1 MLLSFSLGLAC
12 ANLYP
17 YLTTYWLPGFM
28 GCGLA
33 CIPIFFL
40 PARWK
45 HRLRFATGA
54 LLFLLFLSA
63 GGLHMALKSNTPHN
77 PATNPGIKTPWVLT
91 VISAP
96 VYTRSGIRFEARIA
110 QRSQGSA
117 LQFLKGHCIVYLRDS
132 LMKPY
137 MPGSRWVI
145 RTGPVP
151 ILKSSNPGAPDYRGY
166 LQTRGILYQVFLQ
179 PSELVMAGNSP
190 CTDLA
195 GNLEKQK
202 AELLAILQHH
212 LRDPQ
217 VLGLAEAILLGSKM
231 HLDPAITS
239 AFSKTGVMHV
249 IAISGMHLSLIFT
262 LLMAMFRF
270 VPAGRYRLLVSLLI
284 ALPAIWWFS
293 LLTGG
298 SASAIRSA
306 IMCTLPV
313 TGLAFS
319 RRILNL
325 NNLSASALLMLFY
338 EPHWIRDPG
347 FQLSFAALLGILV
360 WQSGIHGWL
369 RFSNPALKACWNLVS
384 VTLAAQIFTTPL
396 VLFYFHQFPLLF
408 LFANICAVPLSSLA
422 LVTEILLCF
431 CAFSETLSAPLAFLV
446 DGLLRMLLHSVD
458 GFSQIPGSV
467 IKPVYLDLSNVLCI
481 TLNVLL
487 LKSWLVSRKPR
498 RLLVFLA
505 SILVSTIS
513 VFHSGWMSHS
523 QHWVAILQQR
533 NASILAHVRG
543 RSARVYLA
551 DLQSNDL
558 HNPALPVAQLIQ
570 FFRIRDHKLVPLQA
584 DQLSIIKTGTVE
596 IMMARSP
603 YPPSLPHPHHPFR
616 ILVLCQG
623 AGSNL
628 QDWLKVIGCKQVVV
642 DGSHPLWKIQGW
654 EKEAEKLPLP
664 LHLTPRDGAFLLD
677 CNNPNRYAKKN

>member
-1 MLLSFSLGLAC
+1 M
-12 ANLYP
+12 
-17 YLTTYWLPGFM
+17 
-28 GCGLA
+28 
-33 CIPIFFL
+33 
-40 PARWK
+40 
-45 HRLRFATGA
+45 
-54 LLFLLFLSA
+54 
-63 GGLHMALKSNTPHN
+63 
-77 PATNPGIKTPWVLT
+77 
-91 VISAP
+91 
-96 VYTRSGIRFEARIA
+96 
-110 QRSQGSA
+110 
-117 LQFLKGHCIVYLRDS
+117 VYLRDS
-132 LMKPY
+132 LIKPY
-137 MPGSRWVI
+137 MPGSRWVV
-145 RTGPVP
+145 RASPVP
-151 ILKSSNPGAPDYRGY
+151 IPKSSNPGAPDFRGY

-179 PSELVMAGNSP
+179 PSELVMAGYRP
-190 CTDLA
+190 DTGLA
-195 GNLEKQK
+195 ENLEKQK
-202 AELLAILQHH
+202 AELLAILQHN

-231 HLDPAITS
+231 HLDPAITN

-284 ALPAIWWFS
+284 AIPAIWWFS

-325 NNLSASALLMLFY
+325 NNLAASALLMLFY

-360 WQSGIHGWL
+360 WQSWIHGWL
-369 RFSNPALKACWNLVS
+369 RFRNPALKACWNLVS
-384 VTLAAQIFTTPL
+384 VTLAAQVFTTPL

-422 LVTEILLCF
+422 LVAEILLCC
-431 CAFSETLSAPLAFLV
+431 CAFSETLSVPLAFLT

-458 GFSQIPGSV
+458 RFSRIPGSV
-467 IKPVYLDLSNVLCI
+467 IQPVYLDLSIVLCI
-481 TLNVLL
+481 MLNILL
-487 LKSWLVSRKPR
+487 LKSWLVSRRPGR
-498 RLLVFLA
+498 FLVFLA

-513 VFHSGWMSHS
+513 VFHSDRQSHS
-523 QHWVAILQQR
+523 QHWVAVLQQR
-533 NASILAHVRG
+533 NVSILAHVRG
-543 RSARVYLA
+543 RSARFYLA
-551 DLQSNDL
+551 GPQPNDL
-558 HNPALPVAQLIQ
+558 RNPTHPVGQLVQ
-570 FFRIRDHKLVPLQA
+570 FFRIQDHQLVPLKSE
-584 DQLSIIKTGTVE
+584 QLSIIKNGTVE
-596 IMMARSP
+596 IMMTGSP
-603 YPPSLPHPHHPFR
+603 YPPLFPYPEHPFR
-616 ILVLCQG
+616 VLVLCK
-623 AGSNL
+623 GSGSSL
-628 QDWLKVIGCKQVVV
+628 QDWQRATGCKQVVV

-654 EKEAEKLPLP
+654 EKEAEKLPLR